1 MSFLLDP
8 VREKSFDISSIR
20 DSFRQHIQTRRNT
33 DEADLV
39 LMDDELI
46 QNLLALKQEAF
57 RLLNTFKSINTK
69 KDTQGVNTFSSFE
82 EFVSFVMN
90 QEEILNSE
98 LWKLEAIYNFLEE
111 NQLLNSSTT
120 NASQRI

>member
-1 MSFLLDP
+1 M
-8 VREKSFDISSIR
+8 
-20 DSFRQHIQTRRNT
+20 
-33 DEADLV
+33 V

-82 EFVSFVMN
+82 EFVSFVIN

>member
-1 MSFLLDP
+1 M
-8 VREKSFDISSIR
+8 
-20 DSFRQHIQTRRNT
+20 
-33 DEADLV
+33 V

>member
-1 MSFLLDP
+1 
-8 VREKSFDISSIR
+8 
-20 DSFRQHIQTRRNT
+20 
-33 DEADLV
+33 
-39 LMDDELI
+39 MDDELI
-46 QNLLALKQEAF
+46 QNLLALKREAF